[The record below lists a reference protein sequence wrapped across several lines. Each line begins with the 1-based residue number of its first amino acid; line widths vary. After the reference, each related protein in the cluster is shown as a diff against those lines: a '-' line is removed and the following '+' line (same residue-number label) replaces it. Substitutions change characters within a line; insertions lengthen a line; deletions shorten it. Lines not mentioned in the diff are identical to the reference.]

1 MSCRLEMQEGGASM
15 MRMEH
20 QPSDEPVVRKKRGQN
35 ELRVECGGSIGFV
48 LALETGT
55 TPLVVQFDDPEMKPV
70 VCAPAEGGDPVA
82 RPLQLFDGR
91 PAVCWTLE
99 ACCQAQMAAV
109 YVIAADEI
117 AERVRDALAA
127 DDFDRRGVDVRVVAS
142 GSAALVERTAA
153 LANFKMFDLSS
164 GVITLVRDL
173 AEEAPESYE
182 NVVVLSADNVRVT
195 AEHLYELCA
204 DAHEHPEAEVVSSWI
219 AWLRRPPYLFTRDFL
234 LSLEDRGLTAVGA
247 NGCDRDVPRLA
258 VRDHVFGEEK
268 LAASPVA
275 VKSVDDFLAGCE
287 LSALE
292 AVALAR
298 WSLAHPAEKLVSPKS
313 GKSLMGPVAV
323 RPLGASDIV
332 LVDIAKDVLQN
343 RESYANSADLAWADR
358 FGKRCRM
365 DFPLLNDRAHTG
377 KLAYLDTAATSQRV
391 DVALQAQRDYDEHEN
406 ANVYRGGYALSAQ
419 STFTFNDARAR
430 LEGFIGAQRREIVYT
445 ANTTGA
451 TNLVAQ
457 AWGEWNVGK
466 GDLIVVTLEAHHSN
480 MLPFMMLAQRKG
492 AQLVYVPYGPDGRLD
507 LDAYAEALSRHPKLV
522 CLAHVGNVFGIAAPI
537 EELARKAHDAGAR
550 VLVDAAQSFA
560 HRKIDVSSLGADW
573 VAVSAHKAYGPM
585 GIGALWVSPDVF
597 DEMDPLGGGG
607 GTVSHVGIDSYYLRP
622 KAIQYEMGTPPVSQA
637 VGWAAA
643 IDYLDKV
650 GMDDVARHDAVMTDY
665 LVDGLHR
672 IDGVDVMGDHSGADG
687 KTGLVSFTLRSLVP
701 ASLAAFAGKLG
712 VAIRS
717 GGHCALPLHASMGL
731 IGTGR
736 ISFGVYT
743 TADDVDAALVA
754 IEACRRAYEG
764 DTV

>member
-1 MSCRLEMQEGGASM
+1 
-15 MRMEH
+15 MRTEH
-20 QPSDEPVVRKKRGQN
+20 QPSEKPVVRKAHDDK
-35 ELRVECGGSIGFV
+35 ELRMVCGSSIGFV

-55 TPLVVQFDDPEMKPV
+55 TPLVVQFDDPEAKPV
-70 VCAPAEGGDPVA
+70 VCAPAERADPVP
-82 RPLQLFDGR
+82 RPLQPFEGR
-91 PAVCWTLE
+91 PAVCWALE

-109 YVIAADEI
+109 YVIAAGAI
-117 AERVRDALAA
+117 ADQVRDAIAS
-127 DDFDRRGVDVRVVAS
+127 DDFDRYGVDVRVVTSDPAE
-142 GSAALVERTAA
+142 LVERTAA

-164 GVITLVRDL
+164 GVIALVRDL
-173 AEEAPESYE
+173 AEGAPETYGSA
-182 NVVVLSADNVRVT
+182 VVLSADNVRVT

-204 DAHEHPEAEVVSSWI
+204 DAHEYPEAEVVSSWI
-219 AWLRRPPYLFTRDFL
+219 AWLRRPPYLFTRGFL
-234 LSLEDRGLTAVGA
+234 TSMESRGLTSVGA
-247 NGCDRDVPRLA
+247 NGFDRAVPKIA

-268 LAASPVA
+268 LAANGVA

-298 WSLAHPAEKLVSPKS
+298 RSLAHPDEKLVSPNS
-313 GKSLMGPVAV
+313 AKSLMGPVAA
-323 RPLGASDIV
+323 RPLGACDMV
-332 LVDIAKDVLQN
+332 LVDIAKDVLKN
-343 RESYANSADLAWADR
+343 RESYAKPDDLAWADR
-358 FGKRCRM
+358 FGKRCKM
-365 DFPLLNDRAHTG
+365 DFPLLNDRAHAG

-430 LEGFIGAQRREIVYT
+430 LESFIGAGRREVVYT

-457 AWGEWNVGK
+457 AWGEWNIGE

-492 AQLVYVPYGPDGRLD
+492 ARLEYVPYGLDGRID
-507 LDAYAEALSRHPKLV
+507 LEAYAEALAQRPKLV
-522 CLAHVGNVFGIAAPI
+522 CLAHVGNVFGIAAPL
-537 EELARKAHDAGAR
+537 EGMVEAAHEAGAR

-560 HRKIDVSSLGADW
+560 HRSIDVKELGADW

-585 GIGALWVSPDVF
+585 GIGALWISPEAF

-622 KAIQYEMGTPPVSQA
+622 KTIQYEMGTPPVSQA

-650 GMDDVARHDAVMTDY
+650 GMGDVARHDAVMTDY
-665 LVDGLHR
+665 LVEGLHR
-672 IDGVDVMGDHSGADG
+672 IDGVDVMGDHSGSDG

-701 ASLAAFAGKLG
+701 ASLAVFAGKLG

-736 ISFGVYT
+736 ISLGVYT
-743 TADDVDAALVA
+743 TVDDVDAALVA

-764 DTV
+764 NV